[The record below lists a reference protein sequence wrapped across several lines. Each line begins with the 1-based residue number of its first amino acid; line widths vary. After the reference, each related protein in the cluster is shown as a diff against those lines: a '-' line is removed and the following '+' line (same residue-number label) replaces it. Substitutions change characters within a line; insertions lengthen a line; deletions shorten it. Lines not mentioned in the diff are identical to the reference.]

1 MAAVRRERRR
11 DEAVA
16 ELLSSEAEYVSDL
29 KLLVD
34 VFLLPLQRW
43 AKELEAQRD
52 PVLDHAAVHGGSIQA
67 RSAPSFTQADCK
79 EIFANTLEL
88 AHFNRQF
95 LLDLRKAHGGPFVPG
110 SVGVVSPVSTST
122 ECNEWRKVTSAGR
135 DCLEGGDVGD
145 PFRPTRPNTSEKG
158 PRQMLQVFL
167 KSAPFLKMYSEY
179 VNNFDSARERLTA
192 LERDDPSFSAFLT
205 ACEKQKPCRGR
216 HLRDFLVLPVQR
228 IPRYRLLLET
238 ILQYTSIDS
247 KMHSAVEESLSTMG
261 GIASKIN
268 SDLSLKLKRNKVYQ
282 LQQEFGGASFVTS
295 SRLFVREGDLFKV
308 ARNGVEKLH
317 FVLFNDLLVYGQAKR
332 RRPLLRRGS
341 SREQL
346 YHHRRDIN
354 LSKCFIVDAPS
365 YGSRCSSFLG
375 ETGILVISEEKTF
388 MVMASTAVEK
398 DGWLLAIR
406 LCMRE
411 LSTSTTNSVVAR
423 ERGYGSSISQQVLD
437 DARTQRRRRQHATC
451 SPPGSSS
458 SSPQSWSVA
467 SHSPMAAS
475 APRSVWVPG
484 KNGSHKTSSLRLV
497 EFCLPPWAGVR
508 TSCGCLSHTE
518 LTWGKDSLAAGGQDQ
533 GLGGVAGMMSGVG
546 WSPNGGDLRNVGVGD
561 APYSDL
567 RQSGGT
573 PQPGSGTTSPRKAS
587 QPNIVALV
595 ISMRPSEP
603 MGLRLRDVH
612 PECGGGVVVIG
623 FERSAAGKRAGVLQG
638 DRITEVNGIYVSRT
652 NDIVWALQQ
661 QQQQQQQHHGIGG
674 LRFSGSGGNRR
685 QVNLTVLR
693 GFPDS
698 EKPWLPRL
706 TLEPSPTATVLTPPS
721 SAVESP
727 ASGEDDDDASV
738 PSPVLSAPG
747 RKTFSGRGTS
757 GNNTLGFAG
766 FYSGGGGGGGG
777 GGGNSAATAVNYSPE
792 EPPPSAATASSTTPR
807 VPENITVN
815 TPVAPSP
822 EAVLSAPG
830 RKTFSGGGGG
840 GGGAARR
847 SSKSGSLGFD
857 FSGADDEREAA
868 PTLTQ
873 QQRRQ
878 RAFLSTTATTVELG
892 KSGGGSS
899 SSHALT
905 LAADNPPSPDETK
918 GDEDS
923 GECGDSNG
931 SADSTGGG
939 RPLKVPAP
947 TQANVN
953 AGGDPAVPFATFRGG
968 GRATPSREGQGQG
981 QGRGHGIPSL
991 GLGVGSALAA
1001 CWGVQESNDND
1012 ENSRPTEF
1020 DLSNS
1025 EEVEVEER
1033 IVVRKPPA
1041 VLVAMSRG
1049 TSATS
1054 STVEGAGDY
1063 GEYDEG
1069 FGDDVRSAAGSSGS
1083 GSSRDSS
1090 LLLTAVS
1097 PSRVP
1102 PPPVSVASSSTPPP
1116 VSMASSVV
1124 SGGSFSNPWLSPTPN
1139 HHHRQ
1144 QQQ

>member
-1 MAAVRRERRR
+1 
-11 DEAVA
+11 
-16 ELLSSEAEYVSDL
+16 
-29 KLLVD
+29 
-34 VFLLPLQRW
+34 
-43 AKELEAQRD
+43 
-52 PVLDHAAVHGGSIQA
+52 
-67 RSAPSFTQADCK
+67 
-79 EIFANTLEL
+79 
-88 AHFNRQF
+88 
-95 LLDLRKAHGGPFVPG
+95 
-110 SVGVVSPVSTST
+110 
-122 ECNEWRKVTSAGR
+122 
-135 DCLEGGDVGD
+135 
-145 PFRPTRPNTSEKG
+145 
-158 PRQMLQVFL
+158 
-167 KSAPFLKMYSEY
+167 
-179 VNNFDSARERLTA
+179 
-192 LERDDPSFSAFLT
+192 
-205 ACEKQKPCRGR
+205 
-216 HLRDFLVLPVQR
+216 
-228 IPRYRLLLET
+228 
-238 ILQYTSIDS
+238 
-247 KMHSAVEESLSTMG
+247 
-261 GIASKIN
+261 
-268 SDLSLKLKRNKVYQ
+268 
-282 LQQEFGGASFVTS
+282 
-295 SRLFVREGDLFKV
+295 
-308 ARNGVEKLH
+308 
-317 FVLFNDLLVYGQAKR
+317 
-332 RRPLLRRGS
+332 
-341 SREQL
+341 
-346 YHHRRDIN
+346 
-354 LSKCFIVDAPS
+354 SKCFIVDAPS

-375 ETGILVISEEKTF
+375 ETGMLVISEEKTF

-398 DGWLLAIR
+398 DGWLQAIR

-411 LSTSTTNSVVAR
+411 LSTTTSSSVGAR
-423 ERGYGSSISQQVLD
+423 GRGFGSSRNQVHVLD
-437 DARTQRRRRQHATC
+437 EARAQRRRRQHNTC

-475 APRSVWVPG
+475 APRSVWVAG

-508 TSCGCLSHTE
+508 STCGCLSHTE
-518 LTWGKDSLAAGGQDQ
+518 LTWGRDSLAMGGLGQDQ
-533 GLGGVAGMMSGVG
+533 GFGGGGAAGAGVMSGVG
-546 WSPNGGDLRNVGVGD
+546 LSPNGGGEWV
-561 APYSDL
+561 SD
-567 RQSGGT
+567 RVNRSGGT
-573 PQPGSGTTSPRKAS
+573 PQSRSGTTSPRK
-587 QPNIVALV
+587 VAVV

-661 QQQQQQQHHGIGG
+661 QQQQQQQHPGIGG
-674 LRFSGSGGNRR
+674 LRFSGGGRR
-685 QVNLTVLR
+685 QVKLTVLR

-727 ASGEDDDDASV
+727 ASEDDEDDASV

-747 RKTFSGRGTS
+747 LKTFSGRGTS

-766 FYSGGGGGGGG
+766 FYSGGGH
-777 GGGNSAATAVNYSPE
+777 STATAVNYRPE

-807 VPENITVN
+807 GVPEDIAVN

-840 GGGAARR
+840 GGTASL
-847 SSKSGSLGFD
+847 SSKSGKGLGFG
-857 FSGADDEREAA
+857 FSGADHDEQEPA

-892 KSGGGSS
+892 KSGGGGGSS

-905 LAADNPPSPDETK
+905 LAVDNPPSPDETK

-923 GECGDSNG
+923 GEWGDSNG

-939 RPLKVPAP
+939 RALKVPAP

-968 GRATPSREGQGQG
+968 GRATPSREEHGP
-981 QGRGHGIPSL
+981 GHGMPSL

-1001 CWGVQESNDND
+1001 CWGVQVQEANDHD

-1033 IVVRKPPA
+1033 IVVRKPPP

-1054 STVEGAGDY
+1054 STVGGAGDY

-1069 FGDDVRSAAGSSGS
+1069 FGDDIRSAAGSSSRSGSGS

-1090 LLLTAVS
+1090 LFLAAVS

-1102 PPPVSVASSSTPPP
+1102 PPLVSVASSVSHPP

-1139 HHHRQ
+1139 
-1144 QQQ
+1144 